1 MVIQNMIRSQ
11 RTKCTVGAM
20 SDFRELMVKRKAD
33 GQEDTEGVKQYEAFM
48 NQNGYNQEMQNQE
61 QLIAE
66 KRAQKQDQAF
76 YEEEVQQRTEYKQQ
90 EETHVGKEEKK

>member
-1 MVIQNMIRSQ
+1 
-11 RTKCTVGAM
+11 M

-33 GQEDTEGVKQYEAFM
+33 GKEDTEGVKQYEAFM

>member
-1 MVIQNMIRSQ
+1 
-11 RTKCTVGAM
+11 M